1 MQIPFKHSIIQSEHL
16 IRTFNPNIQ
25 FEHSIQTF
33 NPNIQFEHSIQTLK
47 HRSQGHPTNIQE
59 HGNTEHQK
67 ILESKTPEH
76 LPENQELTSEFVCKY
91 MQNAQNTSTHRN

>member
-33 NPNIQFEHSIQTLK
+33 DSNIQSKHSVRTFNPNIQFEHSIQTLK

-59 HGNTEHQK
+59 HG
-67 ILESKTPEH
+67 TPEN
-76 LPENQELTSEFVCKY
+76 PGNQNPGTPPRKPGTDLRICL
-91 MQNAQNTSTHRN
+91 